1 MGCGNS
7 SQAVGAS
14 SPAPTLLTASQARPK
29 GAGDNS
35 LKFVPGQAAIIRNC
49 PNAHLNGQQVICEE
63 YNDGLGE
70 WLVKGDRFPLSVGM
84 SLGEQFLEP
93 AGAPA
98 QTQSSCTP
106 QQACK
111 LRTMLEQSNESIV
124 NERVLNGSNGNIGE
138 FVQNVCAQ
146 ADGIIQ
152 QGTGLG
158 ASGECPFASAY
169 EVHLF
174 YQFCLNV
181 CVAWSEHKMGNDEK
195 TDKDFY
201 SQMSSLCEI
210 LYFLDTSAV
219 PLPEEIDQNIKR
231 MQQGLFP
238 HYVDAQIPNGK
249 EALETCIAIGSKWRL
264 EETEAFEKTLAALGR

>member
-14 SPAPTLLTASQARPK
+14 SPAPTLLTASQTRPK
-29 GAGDNS
+29 DAGDKS
-35 LKFVPGQAAIIRNC
+35 LKFLPGQSAIISNC
-49 PNAHLNGQQVICEE
+49 PNARLNGQHVICEE
-63 YNDGLGE
+63 YNTGLGE

-84 SLGEQFLEP
+84 SLAEQFLEP
-93 AGAPA
+93 TGAPA
-98 QTQSSCTP
+98 QTQWYGTNELAST
-106 QQACK
+106 
-111 LRTMLEQSNESIV
+111 LRTILEKSNESIV
-124 NERVLNGSNGNIGE
+124 NERVLNGSNVNIGA

-146 ADGIIQ
+146 ADGIVQ
-152 QGTGLG
+152 QGKGLG

-181 CVAWSEHKMGNDEK
+181 CVAWSEHKMGNDER

-201 SQMSSLCEI
+201 SQMSGLCET
-210 LYFLDTSAV
+210 LYFVDTDAV
-219 PLPEEIDQNIKR
+219 PLPAEIDQNIQR

-238 HYVDAQIPNGK
+238 HYVDAQMPNGK
-249 EALETCIAIGSKWRL
+249 DALETCIAIGSKWRL
-264 EETEAFEKTLAALGR
+264 EETEAFQKAQAALGR